1 MQSTESSGFS
11 SRLSR
16 IKNSS
21 KQGQR
26 TLVDHRRLLSSVVA
40 GFLIK
45 VSTAKQAF
53 LLIRMIEESENGCG
67 YSRGDLKDWGSRVR
81 IKGINLLFEV
91 INNDI
96 SHSILPIYQL
106 KNLLN

>member
-67 YSRGDLKDWGSRVR
+67 YSRGDLKDWGSRV
-81 IKGINLLFEV
+81 IKGINFLFEV